1 MSASLADLAGTKTR
15 SVTVAGVSY
24 TLAQLNLGQFGKLED
39 FLRNQ
44 PILRAKDRV
53 DKLPLPED
61 ARRIIW
67 EGAVKESEGVFLGS
81 EGFNAGLKSFPA
93 ICEML
98 ALSIETHHPQVTR
111 EMIQKSVTFED
122 VPGIQQAFNELNM
135 KQKAKSNGA
144 TADGDST
151 DDDAKK

>member
-1 MSASLADLAGTKTR
+1 MSTSLVDLAGTKTR

-24 TLAQLNLGQFGKLED
+24 TLAPLNLGQFGKLED

-44 PILRAKDRV
+44 PILRAKARADSLV
-53 DKLPLPED
+53 LPEE

-81 EGFNAGLKSFPA
+81 DGFNAGLKSFPA

-98 ALSIETHHPQVTR
+98 ALSIEANHPKVTR

-122 VPGIQQAFNELNM
+122 VPEIQQAFNELNM
-135 KQKAKSNGA
+135 KKKGEKPKEGEE
-144 TADGDST
+144 GDDSG
-151 DDDAKK
+151 K